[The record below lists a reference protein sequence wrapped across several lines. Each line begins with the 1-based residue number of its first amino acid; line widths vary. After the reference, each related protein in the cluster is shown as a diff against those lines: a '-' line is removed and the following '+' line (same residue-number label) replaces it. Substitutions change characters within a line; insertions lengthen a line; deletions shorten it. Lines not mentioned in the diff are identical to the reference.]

1 MSDPSAAFHPILPG
15 DLPPLRPT
23 LVRGQGVHV
32 WDVDGRRYLDAIS
45 GTFCVQ
51 LGYGREDLPRA
62 ASEAMSRLPF
72 ARPSVFES
80 EPSEAYARELLE
92 RVGGPYTRV
101 ILTSSGSEAVEAALK
116 AAYFAQGGEPR
127 RAHAAHLRRHFHGAT
142 VEALRVTDVRARRA
156 PYEAWL
162 GPDTALDATD
172 ERALRDALLDAT
184 ALIAETVPA
193 VGCGAE
199 VPPPGFLAKLRRAC
213 DAANAYW
220 IADEVLTGFHRVGPL
235 FAWQRLAQRP
245 EDDGA
250 RPDIIV
256 FGKGAGCGYAPLGG
270 VLLSERVAK
279 ALEGSAHA
287 PFLHAQTY
295 GGHAVACAV
304 GRQVLTAMREEG
316 IEARVREMEPGL
328 EEALQPLG
336 RHRAVGEVRGMGF
349 LRGVILHD
357 RDAEEPFPREL
368 RMAERVEARCR
379 DRGLLVYGGWGSV
392 DGERGD
398 HLLVAPPLT
407 AEPHHFNQ
415 IATILRQV
423 LDEVLR
429 EARSELES

>member
-1 MSDPSAAFHPILPG
+1 
-15 DLPPLRPT
+15 
-23 LVRGQGVHV
+23 
-32 WDVDGRRYLDAIS
+32 
-45 GTFCVQ
+45 
-51 LGYGREDLPRA
+51 
-62 ASEAMSRLPF
+62 
-72 ARPSVFES
+72 
-80 EPSEAYARELLE
+80 
-92 RVGGPYTRV
+92 
-101 ILTSSGSEAVEAALK
+101 
-116 AAYFAQGGEPR
+116 
-127 RAHAAHLRRHFHGAT
+127 
-142 VEALRVTDVRARRA
+142 
-156 PYEAWL
+156 
-162 GPDTALDATD
+162 
-172 ERALRDALLDAT
+172 
-184 ALIAETVPA
+184 
-193 VGCGAE
+193 
-199 VPPPGFLAKLRRAC
+199 
-213 DAANAYW
+213 
-220 IADEVLTGFHRVGPL
+220 
-235 FAWQRLAQRP
+235 
-245 EDDGA
+245 
-250 RPDIIV
+250 
-256 FGKGAGCGYAPLGG
+256 
-270 VLLSERVAK
+270 AK

-415 IATILRQV
+415 IATTLRQA